1 MHVYI
6 YNLVSLATL
15 YCGSSSINNN
25 IIITNTLS
33 RKYWSFTVLYSKK
46 DISDKIIWRIGRRKI
61 YDVIDVCLYVSEK
74 ERLVFSYAN
83 GKQSIL
89 DHLLGTCG
97 KAVL

>member
-1 MHVYI
+1 M
-6 YNLVSLATL
+6 
-15 YCGSSSINNN
+15 
-25 IIITNTLS
+25 
-33 RKYWSFTVLYSKK
+33 
-46 DISDKIIWRIGRRKI
+46 KI

-89 DHLLGTCG
+89 DHPLGTCG